1 MVGDGTTS
9 ESQEKL
15 KECHLTLW
23 DPLFPRQ
30 HPPHPRSLAAQPL
43 VTSFYHTSKLYEN
56 ATAAAVNEEIP
67 MTRGPGAISGCLCRM
82 AAAPLVTSK
91 FGLRA
96 CAGKLFLM
104 RKKKMGTVMDP
115 FQKIFAKFLPYLHQ
129 ALGEGL
135 MFRQEPHRARPPARD
150 DGLGKDTQ
158 TADVGPGERVGGQQP
173 MAQPRQHG
181 FSR

>member
-1 MVGDGTTS
+1 MPP
-9 ESQEKL
+9 
-15 KECHLTLW
+15 
-23 DPLFPRQ
+23 DPLGPSLPQ
-30 HPPHPRSLAAQPL
+30 AAPPHPRSLAAQSL

-104 RKKKMGTVMDP
+104 RKKKMSGTVMDP
-115 FQKIFAKFLPYLHQ
+115 FQKIFAKFLPYTRL
-129 ALGEGL
+129 
-135 MFRQEPHRARPPARD
+135 
-150 DGLGKDTQ
+150 
-158 TADVGPGERVGGQQP
+158 
-173 MAQPRQHG
+173 
-181 FSR
+181 